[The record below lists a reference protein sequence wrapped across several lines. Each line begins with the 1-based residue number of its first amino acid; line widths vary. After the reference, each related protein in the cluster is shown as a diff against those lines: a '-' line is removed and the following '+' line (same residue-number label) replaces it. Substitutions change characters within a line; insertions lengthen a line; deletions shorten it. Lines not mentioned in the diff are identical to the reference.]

1 VAVVQGDRV
10 LAEARAAEGETG
22 AASLLPCV
30 DEALRRAEL
39 ALDAIE
45 AFAVSVGPG
54 SFTGLRVGVAT
65 LKGLAFGTGRPVAPV
80 STLAALAC
88 RIPAGREPAVALL
101 DAQRGEV
108 YAALFHRDG
117 DEPRAGEP
125 GEGVY
130 APDALARAL
139 PACCVLVGE
148 MVARCGE
155 RIRELR
161 GPGVTLGPPEPP
173 RAADVA
179 FLGRRLLARG
189 AGIDAA
195 LLVPRYVRRAEAEV
209 RRSGQR
215 FE

>member
-1 VAVVQGDRV
+1 VAVVQGDRLLV
-10 LAEARAAEGETG
+10 ELRAPEGETG

-30 DEALRRAEL
+30 DAALRRAGL
-39 ALDAIE
+39 GLDAIE

-65 LKGLAFGTGRPVAPV
+65 LKGLAFDTGRPVAAV

-88 RIPAGREPAVALL
+88 RAPAGPVPAVALL
-101 DAQRGEV
+101 DAQRGEL

-117 DEPRAGEP
+117 DEPRAGRP

-130 APDALARAL
+130 TPDALADAL
-139 PACCVLVGE
+139 PERCVLVGE
-148 MVARCGE
+148 VVARFGE
-155 RIRELR
+155 RLR
-161 GPGVTLGPPEPP
+161 ARRGAGVVLGSPEPP

-179 FLGRRLLARG
+179 GLGRRLLARG
-189 AGIDAA
+189 AGIAA
-195 LLVPRYVRRAEAEV
+195 ADLVPRYLRRAEAEV

>member
-10 LAEARAAEGETG
+10 LAEALAGEGETG

-30 DEALRRAEL
+30 DAALRRAGL
-39 ALDAIE
+39 ALDAID

-54 SFTGLRVGVAT
+54 SFTGLRVGAAT
-65 LKGLAFGTGRPVAPV
+65 LKGLAFDTGKPVAAV

-88 RIPAGREPAVALL
+88 RGPAGPDPAVALL
-101 DAQRGEV
+101 DAQRGEL

-117 DEPRAGEP
+117 DEPRAGLP

-130 APDALARAL
+130 TPDALAGVL
-139 PACCVLVGE
+139 PARCVLVGE
-148 MVARCGE
+148 IVARCGE

-161 GPGVTLGPPEPP
+161 GPGVRLGPSEPP

-189 AGIDAA
+189 AGIAA
-195 LLVPRYVRRAEAEV
+195 ADLAPRYVRRAEAEA

>member
-1 VAVVQGDRV
+1 VAVVQGERV
-10 LAEARAAEGETG
+10 LAEASAAPGETG

-30 DEALRRAEL
+30 DAALRRAGL

-45 AFAVSVGPG
+45 AFAVAVGPG

-65 LKGLAFGTGRPVAPV
+65 LKGLAFATGRPVAPV

-88 RIPAGREPAVALL
+88 RAPAGPVPAVALL

-117 DEPRAGEP
+117 DEPRAGLP

-130 APDALARAL
+130 APDALAFAL
-139 PACCVLVGE
+139 PERCVVVGE
-148 MVARCGE
+148 VVTRFGE
-155 RIRELR
+155 RLRALR
-161 GPGVTLGPPEPP
+161 GPGVALGPAEPP

-179 FLGRRLLARG
+179 WLGRRLLARG

-195 LLVPRYVRRAEAEV
+195 DLAPRYVRRAEAEV